1 MAGAP
6 SAVLLVVATL
16 AQAGGQDTRGP
27 CAAAGLDGRYFVAT
41 GESRSWTLIVDGR
54 CRYKSLHFTG
64 DPDNDVAQP
73 TQGVAK
79 LAQVDGRDVLILWH
93 MSEGEFSEALTAVRV
108 GPRLYL
114 VPPNQH
120 LRFCAE
126 WRRKDEPRSGPMGR
140 FLLRGGGEGAPVAP
154 GETPAICRAR

>member
-1 MAGAP
+1 MLRAS
-6 SAVLLVVATL
+6 SAVVLALATL
-16 AQAGGQDTRGP
+16 AQAEGQDTRGP
-27 CAAAGLDGRYFVAT
+27 CAAAGLDGRYFVAS
-41 GESRSWTLIVDGR
+41 GESRSWTLIVDER
-54 CRYKSLHFTG
+54 CRYKSLHFSG

-73 TQGVAK
+73 TQGLAK
-79 LAQVDGRDVLILWH
+79 LAQVDAREVLILQS
-93 MSEGEFSEALTAVRV
+93 SEGEFSEALTAVRV

-126 WRRKDEPRSGPMGR
+126 WRRKDEPRHGPMGR
-140 FLLRGGGEGAPVAP
+140 FLLRGGGEGVPVAA